1 MKIIKRL
8 CRSVVGFWLKDKLE
22 RFENFYLGLLGYS
35 LARKS
40 WCGTRITSSAS
51 LMTIDGYPRSANSF
65 AVKAFMEAQG
75 GFVRVGNHT
84 HSPANLIR
92 GVRLGKPALLVIR
105 DPKDAILGYCAWSD
119 ETAGELPN
127 YLKALQMKTFAR
139 RYIQF
144 HKKLLPYLGSLVVA
158 DFRDVTTDYGRV
170 IERVNERYNVSF
182 KLFDHTKENQQDL
195 FNNAP
200 RHLSPSAEREQIKK
214 AYEQEWVKIKG
225 STLIADAYNLYD
237 LLT

>member
-1 MKIIKRL
+1 MKTIKRI
-8 CRSVVGFWLKDKLE
+8 CRKVIGFWLKDKLE
-22 RFENFYLGLLGYS
+22 SFENFYLGLLGYS

-40 WCGTRITSSAS
+40 WCATRITSTAS

-105 DPKDAILGYCAWSD
+105 EPKDAILGYCAWCD
-119 ETAGELPN
+119 ETEGELPN
-127 YLKALQMKTFAR
+127 YLKAVQLKAFAR
-139 RYIQF
+139 RYVQF
-144 HKKLLPYLGSLVVA
+144 HKKLLPYLGSIVVA
-158 DFRDVTTDYGRV
+158 DFQDVIKDYGRV
-170 IERVNERYNVSF
+170 IERVNERYDVTF
-182 KLFDHTKENQQDL
+182 KLFEHTKENQQAL

-200 RHLSPSAEREQIKK
+200 RHLSPSTGRDQIKK
-214 AYEQEWVKIKG
+214 AYEQEWDKIKG
-225 STLIADAYNLYD
+225 SALIADAYNLYD